1 MQNALDV
8 FLITST
14 KKRVENMSTKPYQ
27 RQVQEIISIEEAIG
41 IIRANIPQ
49 LATMKCTL
57 EDGIGRYLAE
67 DIIAPEPSPRYT
79 SSAMDGYAVR
89 WQDAFAA
96 VPEKPVSLKIVGESQ
111 AGAQFEGVVG
121 PGEAIRIST
130 GAVLGKG
137 CDTVVRV
144 EDTVE
149 KGDYVLINTIRGEG
163 QDVRYLGEEFSEGD
177 LLVKKGTCI
186 TAARAALL
194 TSVGIEEVNVF
205 KPCKVALL
213 ITGSELVS
221 AGQKIK
227 DDQIRD
233 SNMIMLKA
241 AVEDAGGV
249 VVHCIRVADEES
261 ATQRAIA
268 ETNADI
274 IICSGGISVGRHD
287 HVKKAAVDCEFVP
300 LFWRIRQKPGKPL
313 YFARKGEQLLF
324 GLPGNPVSAFMC
336 FIHYVRPL
344 ISVLNG
350 LPFGWPMASAEAID
364 DIRNHGKR
372 PNMVRVQLNWRRN
385 SGYCIYNAAK
395 QGSHMLTSLA
405 HADGY
410 IILDTGE
417 HLKAGERIDVYRYDF
432 LREPVV

>member
-1 MQNALDV
+1 
-8 FLITST
+8 
-14 KKRVENMSTKPYQ
+14 MSNIPYQ
-27 RQVQEIISIEEAIG
+27 RQVQEILSIEEALEV
-41 IIRANIPQ
+41 IRVNIPKP
-49 LATMKCTL
+49 AVMDCSL
-57 EDGIGRYLAE
+57 EEGIGKYLAE
-67 DIIAPEPSPRYT
+67 DVNAPEPSPRYT

-89 WQDAFAA
+89 WQDVLSAS
-96 VPEKPVSLKIVGESQ
+96 PEKPVSLKIIGESQ
-111 AGAQFEGVVG
+111 AGTQFDGEVG
-121 PGEAIRIST
+121 SAEAIRIST

-137 CDTVVRV
+137 CDSVVRV

-149 KGDYVLINTIRGEG
+149 DGDFVQIKSIRGQG
-163 QDVRYLGEEFSEGD
+163 QDVRYLGEEFGQGD
-177 LLVKKGTCI
+177 LLLDKGTCI

-194 TSVGIEEVNVF
+194 TSVGLEKVRVF
-205 KPCKVALL
+205 KPCEVALL

-221 AGQKIK
+221 AGQDIR

-249 VVHCIRVADEES
+249 VMHCSRVADEQS
-261 ATQRAIA
+261 ATQRAISA
-268 ETNADI
+268 TKADI
-274 IICSGGISVGRHD
+274 VICSGGISVGRHD
-287 HVKKAAVDCEFVP
+287 HVKKAAVDSEFVP

-313 YFARKGEQLLF
+313 YFARKENQLLF

-344 ISVLNG
+344 ICALNG

-364 DIRNHGKR
+364 DINNRGKR

-410 IILDTGE
+410 LILEPGE
-417 HLKAGERIDVYRYDF
+417 HLKAGERTDVYRYDF

>member
-1 MQNALDV
+1 
-8 FLITST
+8 
-14 KKRVENMSTKPYQ
+14 MSTIPYR
-27 RQVQEIISIEEAIG
+27 RQVQEILSIDEALEV
-41 IIRANIPQ
+41 IRANIPQ
-49 LATMKCTL
+49 PAVMRCAL

-67 DIIAPEPSPRYT
+67 NITAPEPSPRYT

-89 WQDAFAA
+89 WQDVLAA
-96 VPEKPVSLKIVGESQ
+96 TPEKPVSLKIVGESQ
-111 AGAQFEGVVG
+111 AGTQFDGTVG
-121 PGEAIRIST
+121 SGEAIRIST

-137 CDTVVRV
+137 CDSVVRV

-149 KGDYVLINTIRGEG
+149 GGDSVQIKNIRGQG
-163 QDVRYLGEEFSEGD
+163 QDVRYLGEEFNEGD
-177 LLVKKGTCI
+177 LLLEKGTRI

-194 TSVGIEEVNVF
+194 TAVGLEEVSVF
-205 KPCKVALL
+205 KPCEVALL

-221 AGQKIK
+221 AGQAIK

-241 AVEDAGGV
+241 AAEDAGGV
-249 VVHCIRVADEES
+249 VVRCVRVADEQS

-268 ETNADI
+268 ETKADI

-287 HVKKAAVDCEFVP
+287 HVKKAAVDSEFIP

-344 ISVLNG
+344 ISALNG

-364 DIRNHGKR
+364 DISNRGKR
-372 PNMVRVQLNWRRN
+372 PNMVRVQLSWRRN
-385 SGYCIYNAAK
+385 SGYCISNAAK

-410 IILDTGE
+410 IILEPGE
-417 HLKAGERIDVYRYDF
+417 HLKTGERIDVYRYDF

>member
-1 MQNALDV
+1 MSPPASQQRQD
-8 FLITST
+8 
-14 KKRVENMSTKPYQ
+14 KVENMSTINYQ
-27 RQVQEIISIEEAIG
+27 RQVQEIISIDEALEL
-41 IIRANIPQ
+41 IRANIPQ
-49 LATMKCTL
+49 LAKMKCSL
-57 EDGIGRYLAE
+57 EDGIGKYLAE
-67 DIIAPEPSPRYT
+67 DINAPEPSPRYT

-89 WQDAFAA
+89 WQDVLSAT
-96 VPEKPVSLKIVGESQ
+96 PEKPVSLEIVGESQ
-111 AGAQFEGVVG
+111 AGTQFEGNVG
-121 PGEAIRIST
+121 SGEAIRIST

-137 CDTVVRV
+137 CDSVVRV

-149 KGDYVLINTIRGEG
+149 NGDYVQIKNIRGQG

-177 LLVKKGTCI
+177 LLIKKGSRI

-194 TSVGIEEVNVF
+194 TAVGLQEVTIF
-205 KPCKVALL
+205 RPCEVALL

-221 AGQKIK
+221 AGQEIK

-241 AVEDAGGV
+241 AAEDAGGV
-249 VVHCIRVADEES
+249 VVHCIRVADEQS
-261 ATQRAIA
+261 ATHRAIA
-268 ETNADI
+268 ETKADI

-287 HVKKAAVDCEFVP
+287 HVKKAAVDSEFVP

-313 YFARKGEQLLF
+313 YFARKKNQLLF

-344 ISVLNG
+344 ISALNG

-364 DIRNHGKR
+364 DISNRGKR
-372 PNMVRVQLNWRRN
+372 PNMVRVQLSWRRN

-410 IILDTGE
+410 IILEAGE
-417 HLKAGERIDVYRYDF
+417 NLKAGERIDVYRYDF